1 MRRRILSLAL
11 LWLALAAAA
20 FAETDSVQVASPD
33 GQLVMRLFVVTP
45 QDSIFVRFAYQVA
58 FHGKPLIDTSLLG
71 LTIHDQEPILG
82 EKVGLVTAKT
92 EPVDDIYTVP
102 LSNHRSVRNRYNSL
116 IAQYLQNGSLGR
128 RVTIEVRAYDDGVAF
143 RYYIPRTSTVEDLR
157 IEEELTDFHLAQ
169 DGDAYSS
176 VLSGYE
182 SGKSEYSRVRLS
194 GIKRT
199 TLLGLPF
206 LVEQPGVGWV
216 AITEAQLDNYPGM
229 FVFHAEGTTMRST
242 IAPRLDDVSI
252 AMRGTTPAES
262 PWRVLM
268 VASDPRKLLDSDIL
282 LNLNPKSAIAD
293 TSWIKP
299 VKDYVPITY
308 SADLAGHLDEELA
321 RAQKA
326 GAAGVTIDMMHRAD
340 QQMIDL
346 YRLAAKAAAAH
357 HLMIEFVNGPP
368 ADGIERTWPNVAA
381 REDTPFRRLLGSL
394 N

>member
-11 LWLALAAAA
+11 VWLAVAAAA

-33 GQLVMRLFVVTP
+33 GQLVMRLFIVTP
-45 QDSIFVRFAYQVA
+45 RDSLLVRLAYQVA
-58 FHGKPLIDTSLLG
+58 FQGKPLIDTSLLG
-71 LTIHDQEPILG
+71 IAIHDQEPFLG
-82 EKVGLVTAKT
+82 ENVGLVTAKT

-128 RVTIEVRAYDDGVAF
+128 RVTIEVRAYNDGVAF

-169 DGDAYSS
+169 DGDAYLSA
-176 VLSGYE
+176 LSGYE
-182 SGKSEYSRVRLS
+182 SGKSEYSRAKLS

-229 FVFHAEGTTMRST
+229 FLFHAEGTTMRST
-242 IAPRLDDVSI
+242 IAPRLDDASI
-252 AMRGTTPAES
+252 AMRGTTPAET

-268 VASDPRKLLDSDIL
+268 VASEPRKLLDSDIL

-321 RAQKA
+321 RAEKA

-346 YRLAAKAAAAH
+346 YRRAAKAAAAH

-368 ADGIERTWPNVAA
+368 ADGIERTWPNVIA
-381 REDTPFRRLLGSL
+381 REDTAFGRLLGSL